1 MIGSSGLD
9 PLERPAAK
17 RGRLKVYIGMSAGV
31 GKSYRMLEE
40 AHRLLEQGVNIQ
52 VGFIETHNREETH
65 ALLEGLP
72 VIPRR
77 EVYYKGKRLEEFDL
91 NATLL
96 LQPARVIVDELA
108 HTNVPGS
115 RHEKRWQDVV
125 ELLDNGID
133 VITAVNIQHI
143 ESITD
148 DVQRITGV
156 AITER
161 VPDSF
166 LQRADEV
173 VNIDL
178 TADELITRMKEGKIY
193 DKAKV
198 ETALRNFFQPEKIL
212 QLRELALKE
221 VAGQV
226 ERKVES
232 EVEPPKQLR
241 RERFLA
247 CISSNHKAAG
257 RIIRKTARLANYYQC
272 EWIVLYVQTPR
283 ERLDRIPLDKQRHLL
298 NHFKLAVE
306 LGAEVIQAQS
316 ADADEGKPIVG
327 LPLKVLN
334 LAQANVADAI
344 LEVVRKR
351 SITTVCI
358 GKPHFTIFQ
367 IILRTN
373 VFNRLLNVLSV
384 SNVDLIILS

>member
-1 MIGSSGLD
+1 MIASDGTD
-9 PLERPAAK
+9 PLLRPTSQ

-40 AHRLLEQGVNIQ
+40 AHELLAKGVNIQ
-52 VGFIETHNREETH
+52 VGFVETHNRAETH
-65 ALLEGLP
+65 ALLDGLP

-96 LQPARVIVDELA
+96 LHPAKVIVDELA
-108 HTNVPGS
+108 HSNAPGS
-115 RHEKRWQDVV
+115 KHAKRYQDVL

-143 ESITD
+143 ESINTE
-148 DVQRITGV
+148 VERIAGV

-178 TADELITRMKEGKIY
+178 TAEELIGRLREGKIY
-193 DKAKV
+193 DSAKV

-226 ERKVES
+226 ERKVEQ
-232 EVEPPKQLR
+232 EVEKPKQLR
-241 RERFLA
+241 HEHFLA
-247 CISSNHKAAG
+247 LISSNADVARK
-257 RIIRKTARLANYYQC
+257 IIRKTARLANYYHSD
-272 EWIVLYVQTPR
+272 WSVLYVQTPN
-283 ERLDRIPLDKQRHLL
+283 ETVDRIPLDKQRHLI
-298 NHFKLAVE
+298 NNFQLATE
-306 LGAEVIQAQS
+306 LGADVIQAQAGTQKLS
-316 ADADEGKPIVG
+316 IGSFPAKI
-327 LPLKVLN
+327 LN
-334 LAQANVADAI
+334 LKRADITEAI
-344 LEVVRKR
+344 LQVVKDKR
-351 SITTVCI
+351 VTTLCI
-358 GKPHFTIFQ
+358 GKPHLSIWQ
-367 IILRTN
+367 VIMRTN
-373 VFNRLLNVLSV
+373 TFSRLLSALSE
-384 SNVDLIILS
+384 NEVDLVILS